1 LGSNVASFY
10 NSDVVGGTYE
20 SQIEG
25 QLSSAGASWYFTY
38 NGNNFNYL
46 SIGANDLG
54 AYVDGLNLTI
64 NGLSGLSLGLLTVTG
79 SSSSGSGPMTVTGG
93 GFSVPTLVNITNSST
108 GGAKLNLST
117 AGILSTSDAFLLFNN
132 SSATEVNWAVG
143 CDGSDTK
150 AFKISRNA
158 TLGSNDAI
166 VIRSD
171 TQRVG
176 IGATYANITAPLTV
190 GGVAAFAAGTALLP
204 SIARSND
211 LDTGIWFPT
220 TNEIAISTNASEK
233 LRIVSSGNVGIN
245 ETVPDYKLDVNGTF
259 GFTPGA
265 LVNPVDNGDVV
276 FELTSNTTLTIKAK
290 GSDGTTRSVALT
302 LA

>member
-1 LGSNVASFY
+1 MSNIY
-10 NSDVVGGTYE
+10 N
-20 SQIEG
+20 
-25 QLSSAGASWYFTY
+25 
-38 NGNNFNYL
+38 
-46 SIGANDLG
+46 
-54 AYVDGLNLTI
+54 
-64 NGLSGLSLGLLTVTG
+64 TVTG
-79 SSSSGSGPMTVTGG
+79 ILSESKLFIDDGTIYQRYTYDASGNPANLDFIVEPALVSIISSEPIQFTSSSVTIPTLTSNSFALTGPDFNVSTSNSINPVNVNFTNTLGG
-93 GFSVPTLVNITNSST
+93 GS
-108 GGAKLNLST
+108 KLTLST
-117 AGILSTSDAFLLFNN
+117 AGASPLSDAVIVFKNTT
-132 SSATEVNWAVG
+132 ATTADWSVG
-143 CDGSDTK
+143 CDHNDTK

-190 GGVAAFAAGTALLP
+190 GGVAAFAAGNAALP

-211 LDTGIWFPT
+211 LDTGVWFPT
-220 TNEIAISTNASEK
+220 TNEIAVSTNGLEK

-259 GFTPGA
+259 GFTPGTS
-265 LVNPVDNGDVV
+265 VNPVDNGDVV
-276 FELTSNTTLTIKAK
+276 FELTNNTTFTIRAK